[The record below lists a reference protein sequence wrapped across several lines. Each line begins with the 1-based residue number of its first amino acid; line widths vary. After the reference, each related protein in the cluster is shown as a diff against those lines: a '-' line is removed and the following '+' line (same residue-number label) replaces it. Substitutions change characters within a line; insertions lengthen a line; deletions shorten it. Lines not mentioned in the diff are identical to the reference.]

1 MHGFFRDGICDLYL
15 VVVEYRVVK
24 FIFKCNGGIFMKAT
38 DLYNQLERD
47 FISKDLKDNWAKYMH
62 ELEEYLSSNF
72 KERSMGLV
80 CDFTNEISK
89 VYSAVFP
96 TKEILQ
102 TIINDDATDAMLF
115 LHHPSIWDIRRLKP
129 FYQMDKE
136 LLEKFKENRI
146 SIYNLH
152 VPLDN
157 FSEYSTSKTLAD
169 VLDIEIE
176 KPFKEYCGALSG
188 VIGKTKCKS
197 IEELH
202 DKFSKV
208 LGHDTSLY
216 LYGDS
221 DIKDGRIAIVAG
233 GGNNI
238 DTVFEMIENKV
249 NVLITGIS
257 VNNENYSEVH
267 ELEQKNCI
275 NVLGGTHYSTE
286 KFACQKMCTY
296 FEKLGLVSA
305 FIEGE
310 PVYEDM

>member
-1 MHGFFRDGICDLYL
+1 
-15 VVVEYRVVK
+15 
-24 FIFKCNGGIFMKAT
+24 MKAT
-38 DLYNQLERD
+38 ELYDHLERD
-47 FISKDLKDNWAKYMH
+47 FISKELRDDWARYMGD
-62 ELEEYLSSNF
+62 LEEYLSVNF
-72 KERSMGLV
+72 IERSMGLV
-80 CDFTNEISK
+80 CDFTDEINK

-96 TKEILQ
+96 SEEIMQ
-102 TIINDDATDAMLF
+102 KIINDGITDAMLF
-115 LHHPSIWDIRRLKP
+115 LHHPSIWDIRRQKP
-129 FYQMDKE
+129 FYQMDKA
-136 LLEKFKENRI
+136 LLEKFRERRI

-169 VLDIEIE
+169 ALDIEIE
-176 KPFKEYCGALSG
+176 KPFKAYCGALSG

-197 IEELH
+197 LEELQS
-202 DKFSKV
+202 KFSKV
-208 LGHDTSLY
+208 LGHETSLY

-221 DIKDGRIAIVAG
+221 NIKDGRIAIVAG
-233 GGNNI
+233 GGNNK
-238 DTVFEMIENKV
+238 DTVSEMIENNI

-257 VNNENYSEVH
+257 TNNEKFSEVH
-267 ELEQKNCI
+267 EFEQKNRI

-296 FEKLGLVSA
+296 FEKLGLVST

>member
-1 MHGFFRDGICDLYL
+1 
-15 VVVEYRVVK
+15 
-24 FIFKCNGGIFMKAT
+24 MKAI
-38 DLYNQLERD
+38 DLYNHLEKD
-47 FISKDLKDNWAKYMH
+47 FICEGLSDEWAKFML
-62 ELEEYLSSNF
+62 ELEDYISTNF

-80 CDFTNEISK
+80 CDFTEEINK

-96 TKEILQ
+96 TVDIMQK
-102 TIINDDATDAMLF
+102 IIDDGTKDAMLF
-115 LHHPSIWDIRRLKP
+115 LHHPSIWDIRRPKP
-129 FYQMDKE
+129 FYQMDKS
-136 LLEKFKENRI
+136 LVEKFKENRI

-157 FSEYSTSKTLAD
+157 FSEYSTSKTLAE

-176 KPFKEYCGALSG
+176 KPFKLYCGALSG

-197 IEELH
+197 LEELH
-202 DKFSKV
+202 NKFSQV
-208 LGHDTSLY
+208 LGHKTSLY

-221 DIKDGRIAIVAG
+221 NIKDGRIAIVAG
-233 GGNNI
+233 GGNNKA
-238 DTVFEMIENKV
+238 TASEMIENNVK
-249 NVLITGIS
+249 VLITGIS
-257 VNNENYSEVH
+257 VNNSSYSEVH
-267 ELEQKNCI
+267 EYEQRIGI

-296 FEKLGLVSA
+296 FKKLGLVST

>member
-1 MHGFFRDGICDLYL
+1 MRAIDLY
-15 VVVEYRVVK
+15 
-24 FIFKCNGGIFMKAT
+24 T
-38 DLYNQLERD
+38 QLESD
-47 FISKDLKDNWAKYMH
+47 FITKDMTDTWAKYMG
-62 ELEEYLSSNF
+62 ELGEYLSPNF

-80 CDFTNEISK
+80 CDFTNEINK

-96 TKEILQ
+96 TKEVLQ
-102 TIINDDATDAMLF
+102 RIIDDGTADAMLF
-115 LHHPSIWDIRRLKP
+115 MHHPSIWDIRRVKP
-129 FYQMDKE
+129 FYQMDME

-146 SIYNLH
+146 SIYILH

-169 VLDIEIE
+169 ALDIEIE

-202 DKFSKV
+202 DKFSKA
-208 LGHDTSLY
+208 LGHTTSLY

-221 DIKDGRIAIVAG
+221 SINDERVAIVAG
-233 GGNNI
+233 GGNNTG
-238 DTVFEMIENKV
+238 TVLEMLENKV
-249 NVLITGIS
+249 NILITGIS
-257 VNNENYSEVH
+257 VNNKDYSGVH
-267 ELEQKNCI
+267 ELEQRNRI

-286 KFACQKMCTY
+286 KFACQKMCSY
-296 FEKLGLVSA
+296 FEKLGLNSV